1 MEIKTEVIDNF
12 LDKHQFD
19 CLKKKIVFSDL
30 PYELTKKVAGYEG
43 GIINETP
50 HWYWYGIHVLY
61 KENEPASEAFEIVKP
76 LIEKIVQLGY
86 GFGFIRAK
94 VNFYPYTETVYE
106 HGPHIDYDFPN
117 YGAVFSLNTCDGF
130 TRMPDGSKVESVE
143 NRIVFFDSSKQHN
156 SSTTSNASGRFNINL
171 NFR

>member
-1 MEIKTEVIDNF
+1 MEIKTEVVDNF
-12 LDKHQFD
+12 LKIEELNM
-19 CLKKKIVFSDL
+19 LKEMMVFSDF
-30 PYELTKKVAGYEG
+30 PYQFTKTVAGKE
-43 GIINETP
+43 ETQIP

-143 NRIVFFDSSKQHN
+143 NRIVFFDSSKPHN
-156 SSTTSNASGRFNINL
+156 SSTTSNTSGRFNINL